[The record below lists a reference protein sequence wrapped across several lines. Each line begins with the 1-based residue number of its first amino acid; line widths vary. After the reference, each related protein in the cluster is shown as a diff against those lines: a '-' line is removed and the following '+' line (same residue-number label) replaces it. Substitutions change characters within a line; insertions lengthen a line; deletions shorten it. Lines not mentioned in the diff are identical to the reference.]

1 MRRVSEEKK
10 VPKKPKA
17 PAEFLSETQIRAEV
31 KAPSGGYF
39 FFGEED
45 YLKRHYVEQMR
56 LAALADSP
64 IPEMNEIALDEES
77 YTPET
82 LSDAISAFPLMGS
95 HRFVSLRLPALPE
108 KKEGELDRLTE
119 DVDYRRFADRYE
131 RAFSADGG
139 EFRLLLDLCCG
150 TGSLSLEMSKRGYEM
165 IAADG
170 SESMLMQ
177 AREKCADLPVPP
189 LFLLQ
194 DAAALDLY
202 GTVDAAFC
210 SLEGIN
216 YLSPATLD
224 RLLGRLFLFIR
235 PGGLFLFDLRTPDYL
250 KGLDGDTFVD
260 EDDDVFCLWRADFD
274 DELGALVY
282 GMDLFSREGGL
293 WRRSREEHVE
303 YAHSPAFLSGLLE
316 KHGFTDLKLEEE
328 DDRLHVQCRRSAR

>member
-1 MRRVSEEKK
+1 MSCYE
-10 VPKKPKA
+10 
-17 PAEFLSETQIRAEV
+17 S
-31 KAPSGGYF
+31 
-39 FFGEED
+39 
-45 YLKRHYVEQMR
+45 
-56 LAALADSP
+56 LAAF
-64 IPEMNEIALDEES
+64 
-77 YTPET
+77 Y
-82 LSDAISAFPLMGS
+82 
-95 HRFVSLRLPALPE
+95 
-108 KKEGELDRLTE
+108 DRLTE

-216 YLSPATLD
+216 YLSPGTLD

-250 KGLDGDTFVD
+250 QGLDGDTFVD

-274 DELGALVY
+274 GGLGALVY

-316 KHGFTDLKLEEE
+316 KHGFADLKLEEE
-328 DDRLHVQCRRSAR
+328 DDRLHVQCRRSAC